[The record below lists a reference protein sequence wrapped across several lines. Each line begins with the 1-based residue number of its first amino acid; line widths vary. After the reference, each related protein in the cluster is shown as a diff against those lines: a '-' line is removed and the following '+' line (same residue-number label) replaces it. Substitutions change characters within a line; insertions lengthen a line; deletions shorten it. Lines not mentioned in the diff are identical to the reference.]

1 MLGVA
6 GLVLGVAIVVV
17 RDYRSRGLRS
27 RWIRE
32 LCGRRTRT
40 RVAFQGRAVGWIG
53 IQCLRL
59 GIPVRVSAG
68 CISGMPV
75 QGSY

>member
-17 RDYRSRGLRS
+17 RDYRSRGLKS

-32 LCGRRTRT
+32 LCEQRSRTRA
-40 RVAFQGRAVGWIG
+40 AFQGRAVG
-53 IQCLRL
+53 
-59 GIPVRVSAG
+59 
-68 CISGMPV
+68 
-75 QGSY
+75 